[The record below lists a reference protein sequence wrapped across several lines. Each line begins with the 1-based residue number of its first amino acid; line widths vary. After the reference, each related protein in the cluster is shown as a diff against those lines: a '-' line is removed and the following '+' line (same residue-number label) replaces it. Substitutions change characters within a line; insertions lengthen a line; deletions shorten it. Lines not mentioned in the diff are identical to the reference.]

1 MSSSKSAP
9 LCLSVHKWDINLIVI
24 NFNIVIFVL
33 TRHFWQ
39 IGSYYKNY
47 HTAEKI
53 TVAFFSVM
61 ASYLLCPNS
70 HGSLLFASG
79 LLA

>member
-9 LCLSVHKWDINLIVI
+9 LYLSVHKWDINLVVI

-33 TRHFWQ
+33 TRYFWQ